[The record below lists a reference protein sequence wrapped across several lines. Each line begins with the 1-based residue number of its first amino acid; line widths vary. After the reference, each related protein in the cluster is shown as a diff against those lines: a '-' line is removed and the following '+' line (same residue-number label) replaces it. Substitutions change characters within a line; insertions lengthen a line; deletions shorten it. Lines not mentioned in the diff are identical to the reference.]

1 MRFELTLDE
10 IVFIKETFHFPNL
23 LCVGETKINKSVVK
37 SLEKRGVIENKDT
50 YCELSGEYRLL
61 FKHWSQM
68 QFTVF
73 RPDDTTGRKLECIL
87 ANTDSF
93 MVYAQNK
100 NQVTIDYYD
109 FDEIAMS
116 SLLCAV
122 SKMDPKVQS
131 TKSFV
136 ITFSVQE
143 IEEFLDSRDEEL
155 KKWEG
160 KLGLP
165 WELLDFCIQSLANT
179 KPNMILI
186 EDHKQN
192 VGCLMQVANT
202 NRGIVAL
209 KHITPQDTDK
219 ERMVLVFGD
228 ARYVIDT
235 IYNI

>member
-10 IVFIKETFHFPNL
+10 IVFIKETFHFPAL
-23 LCVGETKINKSVVK
+23 LCVGETKINKSVAK
-37 SLEKRGVIENKDT
+37 NLESRGVIENKDT
-50 YCELSGEYRLL
+50 YYELSGEYRLL

-73 RPDDTTGRKLECIL
+73 RPDETTGRKLECIL

-100 NQVTIDYYD
+100 KQVTIDYYD
-109 FDEIAMS
+109 FDEVAMS
-116 SLLCAV
+116 SLLCAA

-131 TKSFV
+131 LENFV
-136 ITFSVQE
+136 ITFSIQE
-143 IEEFLDSRDEEL
+143 IEEFLDARDEEL

-160 KLGLP
+160 KLGLSC
-165 WELLDFCIQSLANT
+165 ELLDFCIQSLANT
-179 KPNMILI
+179 KPNMILV
-186 EDHKQN
+186 ENHKQN
-192 VGCLMQVANT
+192 VGCLMQIANT

-209 KHITPQDTDK
+209 KHITPKDPDK

-228 ARYVIDT
+228 ARYVINT